1 MFTNGARIGA
11 EELIKLQLGRII
23 MNERDEFFLRR
34 AIQLAKQARDN
45 GQEPFGAVL
54 VKNNEIVAEGGN
66 QIYATSDP
74 TAHAENALI
83 RDYCQRNKLM
93 NLEGFSLYCSTEPC
107 MLCSGA
113 VLWARITK
121 IVFSVSQKMLQKISG
136 GTTKKGCRTLL
147 KPYQWIKMI
156 GPALIDE
163 GLKVLEGYQFKKLKL
178 IS

>member
-1 MFTNGARIGA
+1 
-11 EELIKLQLGRII
+11 
-23 MNERDEFFLRR
+23 MNERDELFLRR
-34 AIQLAKQARDN
+34 AIQLAKQARED

-54 VKNNEIVAEGGN
+54 VKNDEIVAEGGN

-83 RDYCQRNKLM
+83 RNYCQRNKLM

-136 GTTKKGCRTLL
+136 GMIKAGCQTLL
-147 KPYQWIKMI
+147 KPHQWIEII
-156 GPALIDE
+156 GPTLIEE
-163 GLKVLEGYQFKKLKL
+163 GLKVLEGYQFKKLNL
-178 IS
+178 TS

>member
-1 MFTNGARIGA
+1 MFTNGVRIGG
-11 EELIKLQLGRII
+11 EELIQLQLGRII

-34 AIQLAKQARDN
+34 AIQLAKQAREN

-54 VKNNEIVAEGGN
+54 VKYNEIVAEGGN

-113 VLWARITK
+113 VFLARITK

-136 GTTKKGCRTLL
+136 GTTKTDCRTLL
-147 KPYQWIKMI
+147 KPHQWIEII
-156 GPALIDE
+156 GPVLIEE
-163 GLKVLEGYQFKKLKL
+163 GLKVLEGYQFEKSNL

>member
-1 MFTNGARIGA
+1 MFTNGERIGG
-11 EELIKLQLGRII
+11 EELIQLLLGRII
-23 MNERDEFFLRR
+23 MNEKDEFFLRR
-34 AIQLAKQARDN
+34 AIQLAKQAREN

-54 VKNNEIVAEGGN
+54 VKKNEIVAEGGN

-93 NLEGFSLYCSTEPC
+93 NLEGYSLYCSTEPC

-113 VLWARITK
+113 ALYARITK

-136 GTTKKGCRTLL
+136 GTPKTDCRTLL
-147 KPYQWIKMI
+147 KPHQRIEII
-156 GPALIDE
+156 GQALIE
-163 GLKVLEGYQFKKLKL
+163 GGLKVLEGYQFKKLNL
-178 IS
+178 TS